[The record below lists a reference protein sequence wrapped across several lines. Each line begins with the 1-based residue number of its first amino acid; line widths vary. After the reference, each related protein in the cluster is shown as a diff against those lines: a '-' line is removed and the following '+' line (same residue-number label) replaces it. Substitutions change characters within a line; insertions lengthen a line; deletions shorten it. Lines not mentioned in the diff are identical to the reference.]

1 MTHNTKQMTVKEAA
15 AKYNQPPR
23 KLLDA
28 LRKKFPE
35 DDWTLDS
42 LLPDNFEDMV
52 EQHRQEYVETFDSP
66 ESQLPKGEI
75 TTTAEAVKD
84 NALMLEAIEYGV
96 LESLSQIRRS
106 DVAYMAQVDAITDI
120 QTYETTYANVWT
132 GYYNNQ
138 VTKRQ
143 ERIEQIGEQLKTS
156 MISRNETLGKQQG
169 ALVVGK
175 MEANLKQTKRQ
186 MELDGVIEALN
197 QPTAAQ

>member
-1 MTHNTKQMTVKEAA
+1 MTVKEAA

-42 LLPDNFEDMV
+42 LLPDSFEDMV
-52 EQHRQEYVETFDSP
+52 SQYKQEYVEAT
-66 ESQLPKGEI
+66 ESQGLPKGEI

-96 LESLSQIRRS
+96 LESLSQIRRE

-138 VTKRQ
+138 VTQRQ

-175 MEANLKQTKRQ
+175 METTLRQTKRQ
-186 MELDGVIEALN
+186 MELDAVIEALN
-197 QPTAAQ
+197 QPTATP